1 MLNFHQEP
9 CHQAAIRDP
18 QLPLSGDRLMQTPHT
33 AQRSSEEHRILA
45 NLQGLRALAA
55 LGVMVFHFGLM
66 PATSIPFAIGAS
78 GVDVFFVLSGFIIAH
93 SSSRSAR
100 HFLAHRLIRVVPAYW
115 IATVFAAA
123 FTLQN
128 IDMSEA
134 WGWLLQ
140 SLFYLPDPNGR
151 PPLIFVAWT
160 LVYELAFYLL
170 YWLALR
176 FGTRAAPIVCI
187 ALLLV
192 LALFHVPGL
201 AGPWPLVLEF
211 GMDISIYLAVERYGL
226 PRLVPGWAGL
236 LVAGVG
242 LALLMALPPMTGYN
256 PDDYQSVGRVL
267 RWGVPAAVI
276 VLGLIVAELGG
287 IALRSKFILLLG
299 AASYAIYLLHPI
311 AVGQL
316 LQLPPNSPPTSWA
329 LCLFAAGITV
339 AVAVA
344 FNMFLEV
351 PLLRRL
357 RGLLRDRLP
366 IEQRVSRL
374 T

>member
-1 MLNFHQEP
+1 VTPN
-9 CHQAAIRDP
+9 
-18 QLPLSGDRLMQTPHT
+18 PLSEVIGSGKRRTPRRGPAEGHRL
-33 AQRSSEEHRILA
+33 LA

-55 LGVMVFHFGLM
+55 LGVVVFHFGLM
-66 PATSIPFAIGAS
+66 PATRIPFTIGAA

-115 IATVFAAA
+115 IATAFAAV

-128 IDMSEA
+128 LDMSEA
-134 WGWLLQ
+134 GGWLLQ
-140 SLFYLPDPNGR
+140 SLFYLPHPDGR

-160 LVYELAFYLL
+160 LVYELAFYLV

-176 FGTRAAPIVCI
+176 VGPRAAPALCI
-187 ALLLV
+187 ALLLL

-201 AGPWPLVLEF
+201 AGPWPLLLEF
-211 GMDISIYLAVERYGL
+211 VMGISIYLAVERYGL
-226 PRLVPGWAGL
+226 LRLMPGWAGL

-242 LALLMALPPMTGYN
+242 LALLMILPPMTVYN
-256 PDDYQSVGRVL
+256 PDDYQGVGRVL
-267 RWGVPAAVI
+267 SSGVPAAVI
-276 VLGLIVAELGG
+276 VLGLVVAEHGR
-287 IALRSKFILLLG
+287 IALQSKFILVLG

-316 LQLPPNSPPTSWA
+316 LQLPPGSPPISWA
-329 LCLFAAGITV
+329 LGSVAVGITV
-339 AVAVA
+339 GAAVAY
-344 FNMFLEV
+344 NIFLEM

-357 RGLLRDRLP
+357 RGLLRDPLP
-366 IEQRVSRL
+366 IEQRVSGL
-374 T
+374 

>member
-1 MLNFHQEP
+1 
-9 CHQAAIRDP
+9 
-18 QLPLSGDRLMQTPHT
+18 
-33 AQRSSEEHRILA
+33 
-45 NLQGLRALAA
+45 
-55 LGVMVFHFGLM
+55 M
-66 PATSIPFAIGAS
+66 PATKIPFAIGAA

-115 IATVFAAA
+115 IATSFAAM

-128 IDMSEA
+128 LDMSEA
-134 WGWLLQ
+134 RGWLLQ
-140 SLFYLPDPNGR
+140 SLFYLPHPDGR
-151 PPLIFVAWT
+151 PSLIFVAWT

-176 FGTRAAPIVCI
+176 VGTREAPILCI

-192 LALFHVPGL
+192 LALFHLPGL
-201 AGPWPLVLEF
+201 PGPWPLLLEF
-211 GMDISIYLAVERYGL
+211 GLGIGIYLAADRCAL
-226 PRLVPGWAGL
+226 LRLVPGWAGL
-236 LVAGVG
+236 LVAGAG
-242 LALLMALPPMTGYN
+242 LALLMTLPPVTGYN

-287 IALRSKFILLLG
+287 MALQSKFILLLG

-316 LQLPPNSPPTSWA
+316 LQLPPNSPPISWA
-329 LCLFAAGITV
+329 LCLFAVAITT

-344 FNMFLEV
+344 FNIFIEV

-357 RGLLRDRLP
+357 RGLLRDKLP
-366 IEQRVSRL
+366 IEQRVSEQ